1 MSLPKLIN
9 ILDQISFSDTTQRE
23 GRQSEGAHLTPQVSI
38 DHAKLVNS
46 IGIDYLE
53 LNHPASSPVLG
64 QLVKDIFKLKLK
76 TKIATHVRCN
86 LRDIQTAIDAGTNC
100 INTYIPIN
108 PDSSADIRNSIQ
120 IAQNDL
126 TLIAPIL
133 SQKHIELRVSVEH
146 ALSLP
151 LPLLRQVYRQI
162 TTMSCVKRVGLAETS
177 GVCFPDRLQKY
188 AAAIYQVI
196 PENVPIQFHL
206 HNDHGLVAAN
216 FLQILKLLAKNGRRA
231 VFDISVAG
239 FGERNG
245 ILSHGDV
252 FSILYL
258 INQDKLKAR
267 YQIKHYASLVKLI
280 EESIN
285 LPLCRRDPLNPWAF
299 SHSAGPH
306 VDGMI
311 NGHNPYQAITP
322 EDFGFKLKLNVG
334 HCVTGYKG
342 LQAYAK
348 TELKQ
353 DLNDDLAKQIAADV
367 RQRASLSGPLSNKQ
381 LNHLISVFL
390 KNP

>member
-1 MSLPKLIN
+1 MSKTKLTD

-38 DHAKLVNS
+38 DHARLVNLL
-46 IGIDYLE
+46 GIDYLE

-86 LRDIQTAIDAGTNC
+86 LRDIQTAINAGTNC

-108 PDSSADIRNSIQ
+108 PESKKDIKNSIQ
-120 IAQNDL
+120 IAKNDL
-126 TLIAPIL
+126 TLIAPKL
-133 SQKHIELRVSVEH
+133 SQRNIELRVSVEH
-146 ALSLP
+146 TLSLP
-151 LPLLRQVYRQI
+151 LPLLCQIYRQVTAI
-162 TTMSCVKRVGLAETS
+162 SCVKRVGLAETT
-177 GVCFPDRLQKY
+177 GVCFPCRLKKY

-196 PENVPIQFHL
+196 PTNVPIQFHL

-216 FLQILKLLAKNGRRA
+216 FLEILGLLVQNGRQA

-245 ILSHGDV
+245 ILSYGDV

-258 INQDKLKAR
+258 INKDKLKSR
-267 YQIKHYASLVKLI
+267 YQIKHYAKLVTLI
-280 EESIN
+280 EKTIGV
-285 LPLCRRDPLNPWAF
+285 PLCRRDPLNPWAF

-322 EDFGFKLKLNVG
+322 ADFGFKLKLNVG
-334 HCVTGYKG
+334 HCVTGYRG

-353 DLNDDLAKQIAADV
+353 DLSDNLAKQIAADV
-367 RQRASLSGPLSNKQ
+367 RQRASLDGPLNTHQ
-381 LNHLISVFL
+381 LSKLILNF
-390 KNP
+390 PHQ